1 MSNEEL
7 FHIDKSRK
15 ENSSAEAKK
24 KSDEIQLFR
33 QALQRQNDRASE
45 MKMPGDME
53 QRVMKRIKSKSKS
66 SRWLYSVSISA
77 IAAGILILIGFSL
90 LKNNGGSENQEPI
103 MAQQKEQ
110 RDSTVK
116 VEEKEPMP
124 MITTERPVVAQ
135 NNNEQQTVETVKQ
148 SSKENE
154 TMFVVTDVD
163 AAADADKLNYYISQ
177 LEAEMDAVD
186 DSVREA
192 HLEKLIAA
200 DSRLQQ
206 LVNRIV
212 KDEAEQAYNKIKE
225 DSTANY
231 IYF

>member
-7 FHIDKSRK
+7 FHIDESRK

-33 QALQRQNDRASE
+33 QALQRHNDRVSE
-45 MKMPGDME
+45 MKMPNDME

-66 SRWLYSVSISA
+66 FRWLYTASVSA
-77 IAAGILILIGFSL
+77 IAASILILIGFSL
-90 LKNNGGSENQEPI
+90 LKNNGGSEKQEPI
-103 MAQQKEQ
+103 VAQQKEQ

-135 NNNEQQTVETVKQ
+135 NNNEQQTVEIVKQ
-148 SSKENE
+148 SSKDNE

-163 AAADADKLNYYISQ
+163 TAADADKLNYYISQ